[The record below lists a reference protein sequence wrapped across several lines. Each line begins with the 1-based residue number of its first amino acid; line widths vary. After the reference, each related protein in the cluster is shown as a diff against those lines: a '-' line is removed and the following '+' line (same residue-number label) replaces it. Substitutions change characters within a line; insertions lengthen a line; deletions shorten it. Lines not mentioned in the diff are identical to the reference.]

1 MVSLST
7 WFRYAAHK
15 FDYCISLSLKKY
27 NVGQIS
33 STQLTD
39 VIFKNFFHG
48 KLTYVCQTKGEEA
61 MAPIV
66 SPTGGAV
73 LVRKLANLSPT
84 EVFVGDVVL
93 LKDPEKSGNFVIRR
107 LAALEGYEMVSND
120 EKDEPF
126 VLEKD
131 QCWVLAD
138 NLVLKPKEAR
148 DSRLFGPVP
157 MTDILGRVIYSLRTA
172 VDHGLVE
179 NSGMAT
185 KLDGPVLAVELDV
198 EELAKNNKA

>member
-1 MVSLST
+1 MQWTDGLCL
-7 WFRYAAHK
+7 RK
-15 FDYCISLSLKKY
+15 GKY

-84 EVFVGDVVL
+84 
-93 LKDPEKSGNFVIRR
+93 
-107 LAALEGYEMVSND
+107 
-120 EKDEPF
+120 
-126 VLEKD
+126 
-131 QCWVLAD
+131 
-138 NLVLKPKEAR
+138 
-148 DSRLFGPVP
+148 
-157 MTDILGRVIYSLRTA
+157 
-172 VDHGLVE
+172 
-179 NSGMAT
+179 
-185 KLDGPVLAVELDV
+185 
-198 EELAKNNKA
+198 

>member
-1 MVSLST
+1 LNSFLIHAFLFSASVS
-7 WFRYAAHK
+7 K
-15 FDYCISLSLKKY
+15 QKY

-84 EVFVGDVVL
+84 
-93 LKDPEKSGNFVIRR
+93 
-107 LAALEGYEMVSND
+107 
-120 EKDEPF
+120 
-126 VLEKD
+126 
-131 QCWVLAD
+131 
-138 NLVLKPKEAR
+138 
-148 DSRLFGPVP
+148 
-157 MTDILGRVIYSLRTA
+157 
-172 VDHGLVE
+172 
-179 NSGMAT
+179 
-185 KLDGPVLAVELDV
+185 
-198 EELAKNNKA
+198 